1 MIQRCVL
8 NVVNVQTIAPAV
20 AGTKRLGLKKKLNRK
35 IEREKE
41 GEMNHRQL
49 WIIIIVLAI
58 VIFLAIGLA
67 LWLMKFQSNE
77 TAPSPAISQKIEA
90 WVKNSTKLFENVTST
105 DTLKID
111 DGTFRMY
118 FQKDG
123 KIVYADSK
131 DAATFSDPAST
142 GIDENPGK
150 FNSNPTV
157 LKIKENDWIMI
168 YEEQPQLPP
177 GAEKGPGP
185 GTQRNLLLATSEDG
199 KTFTKA
205 GIAIDSSKED
215 QYFASVPKLI
225 KLPGSKIRMYY
236 VSEGDKIASAISDD
250 GKTWTREKG
259 FRLEDSAVDPDPI
272 LKVCC
277 GGTQNWVMYFAT
289 LEGNNNKFYK
299 ATSKDGINWQRG
311 EIVLRPNSEKGA
323 IVDPDVVEIAAN
335 KWRMFFGEMA
345 EGEGQMGGSA
355 QIDLYYADFEGDIF
369 E

>member
-1 MIQRCVL
+1 
-8 NVVNVQTIAPAV
+8 
-20 AGTKRLGLKKKLNRK
+20 
-35 IEREKE
+35 
-41 GEMNHRQL
+41 MNHRRL
-49 WIIIIVLAI
+49 WIIIIILAI
-58 VIFLAIGLA
+58 ILFLAIGLA
-67 LWLMKFQSNE
+67 IGLLKYRSNI
-77 TAPSPAISQKIEA
+77 AISPSPSASPIKET
-90 WVKNSTKLFENVTST
+90 WVKNPNKLFESVTST
-105 DTLKID
+105 DTHKSD

-118 FQKDG
+118 FMKGG

-131 DAATFSDPAST
+131 DAATFSEPIST

-150 FNSNPTV
+150 FISNPAV
-157 LKIKENDWIMI
+157 LKIKDNNWIMI

-185 GTQRNLLLATSEDG
+185 ATQRNLLLATSEDG

-299 ATSKDGINWQRG
+299 ATSKDGLKWEKG
-311 EIVLRPNSEKGA
+311 EIVLRPQSEKGA
-323 IVDPDVVEIAAN
+323 IVDPDVVPIGIPATDTFRVDR
-335 KWRMFFGEMA
+335 WRMFFGEMA
-345 EGEGQMGGSA
+345 EGQGQMGGSA

>member
-1 MIQRCVL
+1 MQ
-8 NVVNVQTIAPAV
+8 P
-20 AGTKRLGLKKKLNRK
+20 RK
-35 IEREKE
+35 IW
-41 GEMNHRQL
+41 MMV
-49 WIIIIVLAI
+49 IILTIIL
-58 VIFLAIGLA
+58 FLAIGLTIG
-67 LWLMKFQSNE
+67 LLKYRSKISIQTS
-77 TAPSPAISQKIEA
+77 PSPSASAKKEV
-90 WVKNSTKLFENVTST
+90 WTKNSAVLFQNVTST
-105 DTLKID
+105 DTLKMD
-111 DGTFRMY
+111 DDTFRMF
-118 FQKDG
+118 FQKNG

-131 DAATFSDPAST
+131 DATTFSDPAST

-157 LKIKENDWIMI
+157 FKIKDNDWIMI
-168 YEEQPQLPP
+168 YEEQPQLPK

-199 KTFTKA
+199 KNFAKA
-205 GIAIDSSKED
+205 GVAVDSAKED
-215 QYFASVPKLI
+215 RYFASVPKLV

-259 FRLEDSAVDPDPI
+259 FRLEDLAVDPDPI

-289 LEGNNNKFYK
+289 LEGSNNKFYK
-299 ATSKDGINWQRG
+299 ATSRDGINWQKG
-311 EIVLRPNSEKGA
+311 EIVLRSNSEKGA
-323 IVDPDVVEIAAN
+323 IVDPDVVEVSPG

-345 EGEGQMGGSA
+345 DGSGQMGRSA